1 MRPVQAADDLNREVC
16 PVTPAMPDQGAA
28 GIATAVAENV
38 QYQGR
43 KGAPD
48 RWCFFP
54 GNRLLIVEC
63 KRPKKNK
70 LDPLQ
75 EVEVEWLQGMGFN
88 AGWLNTKEQV
98 DTVIREFLRANPAP

>member
-1 MRPVQAADDLNREVC
+1 MTEPKESSVEDYLIAQVKAHGGDTRK
-16 PVTPAMPDQGAA
+16 VT
-28 GIATAVAENV
+28 
-38 QYQGR
+38 YQGR

-88 AGWLNTKEQV
+88 AGWLNSKEQV

>member
-1 MRPVQAADDLNREVC
+1 MKESTVEDYLIAQVKAHGGDTRK
-16 PVTPAMPDQGAA
+16 VT
-28 GIATAVAENV
+28 
-38 QYQGR
+38 YQGR

>member
-1 MRPVQAADDLNREVC
+1 MTEPKESSVEDYLIAQVKAHGGDTRK
-16 PVTPAMPDQGAA
+16 VT
-28 GIATAVAENV
+28 
-38 QYQGR
+38 YQGR

>member
-1 MRPVQAADDLNREVC
+1 MNEKESSVEDYLIAQVKAHGGDTRK
-16 PVTPAMPDQGAA
+16 VT
-28 GIATAVAENV
+28 
-38 QYQGR
+38 YQGR

>member
-1 MRPVQAADDLNREVC
+1 MTEVKESSVEAYLIAQVKAHGGDTRK
-16 PVTPAMPDQGAA
+16 VT
-28 GIATAVAENV
+28 
-38 QYQGR
+38 YQGR

-54 GNRLLIVEC
+54 GKRLLIVEC
-63 KRPKKNK
+63 KRPNKNK

-75 EVEVEWLQGMGFN
+75 EVEVKWLQSMGFN

-98 DTVIREFLRANPAP
+98 DAVLKAFFDAAGL